1 MFAVSRRRR
10 RNVVAG
16 SHSGSHSMSHPIIT
30 VAKDKLP
37 DVKHSLVRSGFEC
50 NSADTRIG
58 FCTTPEDMASATC
71 CAEMCF
77 WIPACNY
84 FSYSDE
90 SHQCWWEHTGN
101 DDCVEGWSE
110 GEPGV
115 AMYKI
120 DERNN
125 EYSWKQI
132 RRWTECTTPNTKLGA
147 DGLAESVEQCA
158 QVARARGGRW
168 GGGAGSVGG
177 HGEGAGPGQGS
188 LPVQPAPMRAE
199 RERPR
204 SGHVRFPRLV
214 S

>member
-1 MFAVSRRRR
+1 
-10 RNVVAG
+10 
-16 SHSGSHSMSHPIIT
+16 MSHPITT

-158 QVARARGGRW
+158 QVARAQRM
-168 GGGAGSVGG
+168 V
-177 HGEGAGPGQGS
+177 AGPWVARPLRS
-188 LPVQPAPMRAE
+188 LPTCWSV
-199 RERPR
+199 
-204 SGHVRFPRLV
+204 F
-214 S
+214 